1 MVTLSS
7 RVFRASRSR
16 TGTWRVSVVRWGQN
30 KIGSAM
36 HPSRARERIWP
47 VGFGWRGRQHRI
59 VLATGLYK
67 CKWLRACMQALLWAS
82 SAAAAPGPIESCGRD
97 ATASRA
103 PSRRDSRSFCFPR
116 IHIHWFRT
124 AADSSQPFMIR
135 MDRIGYGW
143 NRIWMSFF
151 IIF

>member
-1 MVTLSS
+1 MKMVTLSS

-67 CKWLRACMQALLWAS
+67 CKRLRACMQALPWAS
-82 SAAAAPGPIESCGRD
+82 SAAAAAAAAPGPIESCGRD

-103 PSRRDSRSFCFPR
+103 PSRRDS
-116 IHIHWFRT
+116 HIH
-124 AADSSQPFMIR
+124 
-135 MDRIGYGW
+135 
-143 NRIWMSFF
+143 
-151 IIF
+151 